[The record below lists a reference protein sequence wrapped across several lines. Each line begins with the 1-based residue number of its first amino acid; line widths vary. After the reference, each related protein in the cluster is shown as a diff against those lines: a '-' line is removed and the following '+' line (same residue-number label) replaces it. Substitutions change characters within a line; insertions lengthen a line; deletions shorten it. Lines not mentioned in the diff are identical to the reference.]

1 MLDVVMESL
10 SPSFPTLAM
19 PRPPAPAR
27 RRQDDGRLSRL
38 SGLVG
43 LASRTIRTRL
53 QPAETMSTRLR
64 ADLGLGPTLEFERP
78 TRTAEHERQQ
88 AAMASRFASRRS

>member
-1 MLDVVMESL
+1 MESL
-10 SPSFPTLAM
+10 SPSFSALSAA
-19 PRPPAPAR
+19 RPAEPAPR
-27 RRQDDGRLSRL
+27 RRDGRLSRL
-38 SGLVG
+38 SGLVD
-43 LASRTIRTRL
+43 LARRATRARL